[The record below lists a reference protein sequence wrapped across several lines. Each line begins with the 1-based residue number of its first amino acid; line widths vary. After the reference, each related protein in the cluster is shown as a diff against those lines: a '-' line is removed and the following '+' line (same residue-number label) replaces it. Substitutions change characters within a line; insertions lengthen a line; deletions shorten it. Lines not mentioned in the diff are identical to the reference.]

1 MRTKMF
7 QNEQGTTMVEFAII
21 VVVMLS
27 LVFGIIEFG
36 VLLLNEHV
44 LTNASREGARAAV
57 VIRTPRLPDRYTH
70 PVTGNREGV
79 IDVVENYCLTHLVTF
94 GTTSDLTVVVE
105 PSYNAPGNRKDIN
118 ANTGTN
124 LVVTVTYP
132 FEFLFLSNFGLGPI
146 TLTAETR
153 MEME

>member
-21 VVVMLS
+21 VVVLLS

-57 VIRTPRLPDRYTH
+57 VMRVPRLPDRYTH
-70 PVTGNREGV
+70 PVTGNNEGV
-79 IDVVENYCLTHLVTF
+79 IDVVENYCQTHLVTF
-94 GTTSDLTVVVE
+94 GTTSSLNIAVE
-105 PSYNAPGNRKDIN
+105 PIYADRKDLDSG
-118 ANTGTN
+118 TGTD

-132 FEFLFLSNFGLGPI
+132 FEFLFLSNLGLGPI